1 MRPKEIFEDIGMFIG
16 IGIVAIGGFLLIL
29 ICQPFFWLA
38 VIAITLVV
46 YLT

>member
-1 MRPKEIFEDIGMFIG
+1 MKETIENIFLIILTA
-16 IGIVAIGGFLLIL
+16 IAAIGGFLLIL

-38 VIAITLVV
+38 VIAITLIV